1 MAIILTGRTE
11 FDPPTSVTQTLAEV
25 LATVADPVPRPAW
38 GEYDYSP
45 AALAQLRLYRATIR
59 RAERHR
65 SPRSQARRRDQR
77 ATLEDR
83 AVAARERWAAE
94 RLSRAITAIED

>member
-1 MAIILTGRTE
+1 MATILTGRTE
-11 FDPPTSVTQTLAEV
+11 FDAPAPVTQTLAEV

-45 AALAQLRLYRATIR
+45 AALALLCQYRATVR
-59 RAERHR
+59 QAERHR

-77 ATLEDR
+77 ALLEAR
-83 AVAARERWAAE
+83 AVAARERWAGECLA
-94 RLSRAITAIED
+94 RAITAIED